1 MRGTCARKGAKKGFT
16 GRRWRNM
23 CPKKSGERIYG
34 KKMEQH
40 MPEKEQKEDSR
51 EEDGATYASKWF
63 SSITSY
69 RE

>member
-1 MRGTCARKGAKKGFT
+1 M
-16 GRRWRNM
+16 
-23 CPKKSGERIYG
+23 IHG

-40 MPEKEQKEDSR
+40 VPEKERTDNLR
-51 EEDGATYASKWF
+51 EEDAETYAYKWF